1 MKFKVIVIGDK
12 IEKFYL
18 EAIKEYAKRLERY
31 CKIQLKHLKN
41 ESAIDKEISDRS
53 HCILITTNGNS
64 ISSEEL
70 AYKINEWGVTGLSD
84 ISIVINAENV
94 SSNEQLT
101 LSPME
106 MDAGLKTTIVFEQI
120 YRSYRIINNH
130 PYHK

>member
-41 ESAIDKEISDRS
+41 ESALDKEISDRS
-53 HCILITTNGNS
+53 QCILITTKGDA

-70 AYKINEWGVTGLSD
+70 AYKINEWGVSGLSD
-84 ISIVINAENV
+84 ISVVINAENV
-94 SSNEQLT
+94 NSHEQLT